1 MKFGLRREYAA
12 LITLAALLV
21 FLAVTAPSFYS
32 WTNLRDVAL
41 SNLSVL
47 LVAAGMTLVIV
58 VAQIDI
64 SVGSLFAICGVLCG
78 LLVRGGMPVWLLPFA
93 GIVIGSA
100 LGSINGALV
109 SFVNAPSIVVT
120 LATMVAW
127 REALNWGTGG
137 AWVEGLP
144 EQFQWFGLG
153 QGKGEFLLFAFAG
166 VVFAALWWASKNL
179 PAFRA
184 IYATGSDAEAARL
197 AGIKTKA
204 VVFAVFVLVGALT
217 GLAAVLNAVRFS
229 DVPANAGIGLELQA
243 IAAVVVGGTP
253 ITGGRGRLMGTLI
266 GVALLG
272 SIAPALTYLQLSPYW
287 GKAIQGAI
295 ILLTVLFDALAAR
308 SERKGGW
315 ASARAGV

>member
-1 MKFGLRREYAA
+1 MKFRLKREYAA
-12 LITLAALLV
+12 LITLIALLL
-21 FLAVTAPSFYS
+21 FLAIAAPAFYS

-64 SVGSLFAICGVLCG
+64 SVGSLFAVCGVLCG
-78 LLVRGGMPVWLLPFA
+78 LLVRAGMPVWLLPLA
-93 GIVIGSA
+93 GIVTGAA
-100 LGSINGALV
+100 LGSINGVLV
-109 SFVNAPSIVVT
+109 SFINAPSIVVT

-153 QGKGEFLLFAFAG
+153 QGAGETLLFIVTAI
-166 VVFAALWWASKNL
+166 VFATLWWASKNL

-197 AGIKTKA
+197 AGIKTRS
-204 VVFAVFVLVGALT
+204 VVFAVFILIGSLT

-295 ILLTVLFDALAAR
+295 ILLTVLFDALASR
-308 SERKGGW
+308 SERRLI
-315 ASARAGV
+315 AA

>member
-1 MKFGLRREYAA
+1 VKFRLKREYAA
-12 LITLAALLV
+12 LITLIALLL
-21 FLAVTAPSFYS
+21 FLAIAAPAFYS

-78 LLVRGGMPVWLLPFA
+78 LLVRAGMPVWLLPLA
-93 GIVIGSA
+93 GIATGAA
-100 LGSINGALV
+100 LGSINGVLV
-109 SFVNAPSIVVT
+109 SFINAPSIVVT

-153 QGKGEFLLFAFAG
+153 QGAGETLLFIVTAI
-166 VVFAALWWASKNL
+166 VFAALWWASKNL
-179 PAFRA
+179 RAFRA

-197 AGIKTKA
+197 AGIKTRS
-204 VVFAVFVLVGALT
+204 VVFAVFILIGSLT

-295 ILLTVLFDALAAR
+295 ILLTVLFDALASR
-308 SERKGGW
+308 SERRLI
-315 ASARAGV
+315 ANAA

>member
-1 MKFGLRREYAA
+1 VKFRLKREYAA
-12 LITLAALLV
+12 LITLIALLL
-21 FLAVTAPSFYS
+21 FLAIAAPAFYS
-32 WTNLRDVAL
+32 WANLRDVAL

-64 SVGSLFAICGVLCG
+64 SVGSLFAVCGVLCG
-78 LLVRGGMPVWLLPFA
+78 LLVRAGMPVWLLPLA
-93 GIVIGSA
+93 GIVTGAA
-100 LGSINGALV
+100 LGSINGVLV
-109 SFVNAPSIVVT
+109 SFINAPSIVVT

-153 QGKGEFLLFAFAG
+153 QGAGETLLFIVTAI
-166 VVFAALWWASKNL
+166 VFATLWWASKNL
-179 PAFRA
+179 RAFRA

-197 AGIKTKA
+197 AGIKTRS
-204 VVFAVFVLVGALT
+204 VVFAVFILIGSLT

-295 ILLTVLFDALAAR
+295 ILLTVLFDALASR
-308 SERKGGW
+308 SERRLI
-315 ASARAGV
+315 AA

>member
-1 MKFGLRREYAA
+1 MKFRLKREYAA
-12 LITLAALLV
+12 LITLIALLL
-21 FLAVTAPSFYS
+21 FLAIAAPAFYS

-64 SVGSLFAICGVLCG
+64 SVGSLFAVCGVLCG
-78 LLVRGGMPVWLLPFA
+78 LLVRAGMPVWLLPLA
-93 GIVIGSA
+93 GIVTGAA
-100 LGSINGALV
+100 LGSINGVLV
-109 SFVNAPSIVVT
+109 SFINAPSIVVT

-153 QGKGEFLLFAFAG
+153 QGAGETLLFIVTAI
-166 VVFAALWWASKNL
+166 VFATLWWASKNL
-179 PAFRA
+179 RAFRA

-197 AGIKTKA
+197 AGIKTRS
-204 VVFAVFVLVGALT
+204 VVFAVFILIGSLT

-295 ILLTVLFDALAAR
+295 ILLTVLFDALASR
-308 SERKGGW
+308 SERRLI
-315 ASARAGV
+315 AA

>member
-1 MKFGLRREYAA
+1 VKFRLKREYAA
-12 LITLAALLV
+12 LITLIALLL
-21 FLAVTAPSFYS
+21 FLAIAAPAFYS

-64 SVGSLFAICGVLCG
+64 SVGSLFAVCGVLCG
-78 LLVRGGMPVWLLPFA
+78 LLVRAGMPVWLLPLA
-93 GIVIGSA
+93 GIVTGAA
-100 LGSINGALV
+100 LGSINGVLV
-109 SFVNAPSIVVT
+109 SFINAPSIVVT

-153 QGKGEFLLFAFAG
+153 QGAGETLLFIVTAI
-166 VVFAALWWASKNL
+166 VFATLWWASKNL
-179 PAFRA
+179 RAFRA

-197 AGIKTKA
+197 AGIKTRS
-204 VVFAVFVLVGALT
+204 VVFAVFILIGSLT

-295 ILLTVLFDALAAR
+295 ILLTVLFDALASR
-308 SERKGGW
+308 SERRLI
-315 ASARAGV
+315 AA